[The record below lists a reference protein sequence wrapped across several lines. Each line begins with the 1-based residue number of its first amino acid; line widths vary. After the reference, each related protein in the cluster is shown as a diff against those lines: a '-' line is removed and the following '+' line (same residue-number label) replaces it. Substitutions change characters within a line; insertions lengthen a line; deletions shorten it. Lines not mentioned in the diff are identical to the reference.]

1 MNNWNELSVKVSR
14 ETEEA
19 VSNMLI
25 EAGAQG
31 VAIEDTQDYL
41 NNVDHF
47 GEILPDVVQ
56 LDTII
61 IKAYYPENISI
72 IELSQQ
78 VRAQIAGLLDFGLQP
93 GAFTVMT
100 QSLAEN
106 DWADSWKQYFLPTRI
121 SHGLTIV
128 PSWTDYAPVSSDE
141 KIIRL
146 DPGMAFGTGTH
157 PTTKLSLFA
166 LEQTL
171 RGGETLLDVGTGS
184 GVLSIAAN
192 LLGAGDWMR

>member
-14 ETEEA
+14 ETEVA

-72 IELSQQ
+72 IELS
-78 VRAQIAGLLDFGLQP
+78 G
-93 GAFTVMT
+93 
-100 QSLAEN
+100 
-106 DWADSWKQYFLPTRI
+106 ADSWLARFWLTTRCFYG
-121 SHGLTIV
+121 H
-128 PSWTDYAPVSSDE
+128 D
-141 KIIRL
+141 
-146 DPGMAFGTGTH
+146 
-157 PTTKLSLFA
+157 TKL
-166 LEQTL
+166 
-171 RGGETLLDVGTGS
+171 G
-184 GVLSIAAN
+184 
-192 LLGAGDWMR
+192 

>member
-61 IKAYYPENISI
+61 IKAYKEG
-72 IELSQQ
+72 
-78 VRAQIAGLLDFGLQP
+78 V
-93 GAFTVMT
+93 TVCT
-100 QSLAEN
+100 GSLA
-106 DWADSWKQYFLPTRI
+106 SYPYIILPLLIHTYSDLNIGCI
-121 SHGLTIV
+121 SLG
-128 PSWTDYAPVSSDE
+128 
-141 KIIRL
+141 IIR
-146 DPGMAFGTGTH
+146 GIVSHKGNCFS
-157 PTTKLSLFA
+157 K
-166 LEQTL
+166 
-171 RGGETLLDVGTGS
+171 
-184 GVLSIAAN
+184 
-192 LLGAGDWMR
+192 

>member
-93 GAFTVMT
+93 GAFTV
-100 QSLAEN
+100 SLALLH
-106 DWADSWKQYFLPTRI
+106 ADDQRVPAGAPRQLERVAALVGRHGIDRPVGGAQQHTAAYIGVVGEQLGDEHAAQAVADQEELAGVHLGLPAQPVDHRL
-121 SHGLTIV
+121 GVGDPIV
-128 PSWTDYAPVSSDE
+128 
-141 KIIRL
+141 
-146 DPGMAFGTGTH
+146 
-157 PTTKLSLFA
+157 
-166 LEQTL
+166 
-171 RGGETLLDVGTGS
+171 
-184 GVLSIAAN
+184 
-192 LLGAGDWMR
+192 